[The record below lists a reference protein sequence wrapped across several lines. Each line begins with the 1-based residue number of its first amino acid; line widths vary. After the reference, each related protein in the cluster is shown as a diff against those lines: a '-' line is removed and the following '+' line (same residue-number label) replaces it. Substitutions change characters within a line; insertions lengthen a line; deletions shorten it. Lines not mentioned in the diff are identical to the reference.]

1 MLNNYQDKTVVRR
14 VLTGSRIDNCK
25 LLYCMIA
32 DIFDEE
38 QTDEVNKSLLLHE
51 IMRRSKGSLN
61 PIFVKEE
68 IDKI

>member
-1 MLNNYQDKTVVRR
+1 VNNYNVPKTVVRR

-25 LLYCMIA
+25 MLYCMIA

-38 QTDEVNKSLLLHE
+38 QTDEVNKSLLIHE
-51 IMRRSKGSLN
+51 VMRRSKGSLN
-61 PIFVKEE
+61 PDFVKEE